1 MLSENAIT
9 GYCFIKLSEYRF
21 NAWSLS
27 CNCTGRSY
35 GNVPADFFVFRG
47 YTGHEHIDVFNLI
60 NMNGR
65 VYDPLLGIFLSPDN
79 YVQMPDATQ
88 GFNRYAYCFNNPLKY
103 TDPSGEIVIQLL
115 GLAISYIIQQLH
127 PQSLNS
133 YIPNY
138 YQNRSSL
145 IGFGV
150 GALVNC
156 FIPGANGLIKGAILG
171 GLSGGLSGG
180 LTAGIDAL
188 LSGGNFGD
196 AFSKGF
202 SSGLLSGM
210 ITGGIK
216 GGLTAR
222 QYGLNILTG
231 EPRNNMNDLIV
242 MASLQQPEAS
252 SGVEWYYGVDVGGF
266 GHSIAWNSTT
276 NTVYEINHPFNG
288 KIHGVVSRYYY
299 HGPKT
304 QGYKY
309 DLDYK
314 IDRDKFWGFRGGR
327 ESIELYPVN
336 VTNSQ
341 AATAFFESHIGPDS
355 WDYNFFTNN
364 CKHYV
369 IQGFEAGGALITNKT
384 CVPTEW
390 PGQPTIIWTH
400 P

>member
-115 GLAISYIIQQLH
+115 GFAISYIIQQLH

-180 LTAGIDAL
+180 ITAGIDAL

-242 MASLQQPEAS
+242 MASLERPDFDGYLTLKEANY
-252 SGVEWYYGVDVGGF
+252 WYRNGNGQSLTVDL
-266 GHSIAWNSTT
+266 N
-276 NTVYEINHPFNG
+276 
-288 KIHGVVSRYYY
+288 
-299 HGPKT
+299 
-304 QGYKY
+304 
-309 DLDYK
+309 K
-314 IDRDKFWGFRGGR
+314 IDLSGIHTEDFPDGVGSTKSFNLLIHSGSYNDGMVYGNITLKLYPNNMVRAFPDVYDFDMHPWINPLNWPRNVETIFGSWLAGDGNPYTINFRG
-327 ESIELYPVN
+327 SAYI
-336 VTNSQ
+336 T
-341 AATAFFESHIGPDS
+341 TTH
-355 WDYNFFTNN
+355 
-364 CKHYV
+364 HV
-369 IQGFEAGGALITNKT
+369 IK
-384 CVPTEW
+384 
-390 PGQPTIIWTH
+390 
-400 P
+400 